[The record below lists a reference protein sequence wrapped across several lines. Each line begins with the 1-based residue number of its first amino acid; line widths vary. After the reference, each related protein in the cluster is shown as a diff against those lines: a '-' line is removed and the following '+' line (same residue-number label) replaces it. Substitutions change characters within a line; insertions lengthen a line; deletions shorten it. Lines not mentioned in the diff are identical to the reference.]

1 MGENLPTEI
10 EKLRAYSS
18 VLWNLRNIHHA
29 MFPPSFAEK
38 NEKLNSNM
46 SFWGGGPKKKE
57 NPLTSQI
64 EKIKKKHAQ
73 ENFIEKE
80 LPPKNKAKHT

>member
-1 MGENLPTEI
+1 
-10 EKLRAYSS
+10 
-18 VLWNLRNIHHA
+18 

-46 SFWGGGPKKKE
+46 SFWGGGGGGGPKKKE

-80 LPPKNKAKHT
+80 LPPKNKENHT